1 MADPQEVKQEQI
13 VRLAPFQ
20 EDFLGDI
27 FKTAKD
33 LTGDGTQMPYSAQQ
47 LAGLSDAQKQAIT
60 QASSG
65 VGAYQDYLTQGGQAL
80 GQGIGAVGTGLGAIG
95 NALGQL
101 PQAQQ
106 GYLDQQNAMLQAQAL
121 GQQGIG
127 QAQAMT
133 AGADYNFNPNSYQ
146 EFMDPYM
153 NDVIQQQYQD
163 IQRQGD
169 IAKQGANAQAVGSG
183 AFGGSRQ
190 GIQQAE
196 INRNVLDQQARTG
209 SQLRSQGFQQAQGLA
224 QQAASR
230 QAQQQLAQAGQF
242 GQQAGQAGAMGFQ
255 GAQGYGQT
263 AAGLGNLA
271 QLTGQLGQS
280 TGALGQTV
288 GQLGTA
294 TAGLGQLGQQ
304 MGVQDINT
312 LLGAGALGQGQQQKE
327 FDVARSNAL
336 AQQALPYQQVGFMS
350 DLFRGVPALQ
360 QTYSKSTTPGPST
373 GSQMLGLGIAGLGA
387 VGSAGGFGNMF
398 SGNQVPR
405 R

>member
-47 LAGLSDAQKQAIT
+47 LAGLSDAQQLAIT

-65 VGAYQDYLTQGGQAL
+65 VGAYEDYLTQGGEAL
-80 GQGIGAVGTGLGAIG
+80 DKGIGAVDTGLGAIG

-133 AGADYNFNPNSYQ
+133 AGAGYNFNPNSYQ

-169 IAKQGANAQAVGSG
+169 IQKQGANAQAVGSG

-196 INRNVLDQQARTG
+196 MDRNILDQQARSG

-312 LLGAGALGQGQQQKE
+312 LMGAGALSQGQAQKT
-327 FDVARSNAL
+327 FDINRANDLAR
-336 AQQALPYQQVGFMS
+336 QALPYQQVGFMS
-350 DLFRGVPALQ
+350 DIFRGVPALQ
-360 QTYSKSTTPGPST
+360 QTYSTTTTPPPST
-373 GSQMLGLGIAGLGA
+373 SSQLMGLGIAGLGA
-387 VGSAGGFGNMF
+387 VGKAGGFQKMF
-398 SGNQVPR
+398 GSA
-405 R
+405 

>member
-1 MADPQEVKQEQI
+1 MADQTVTQEQT

-20 EDFLGDI
+20 EEFLADI
-27 FKTAKD
+27 FASGKA
-33 LTGDGTQMPYSAQQ
+33 LTGPGSQMPYADQNVAGLTAAQNQAISQAQQ
-47 LAGLSDAQKQAIT
+47 
-60 QASSG
+60 G
-65 VGAYQDYLTQGGQAL
+65 VGAYSPYLQQGSQAI
-80 GQGIGAVGTGLGAIG
+80 GQGIGAVGTGLGALGSAI
-95 NALGQL
+95 GQL
-101 PQAQQ
+101 PEAQQ
-106 GYLDQQNAMLQAQAL
+106 GYRDQQQAMLNAQAL

-133 AGADYNFNPNSYQ
+133 ADADFNFNPNSYQ
-146 EFMDPYM
+146 EFMDPFM

-327 FDVARSNAL
+327 FDAARSNAL

-398 SGNQVPR
+398 SGSQVPR